1 MQKIVCIVKCK
12 VCKYEIRSDWKFC
25 PMCGDTIV
33 CHNKYG
39 LMGKSSKSSA
49 SAKGAKKPVNKSAKK

>member
-25 PMCGDTIV
+25 PKCGDAIV
-33 CHNKYG
+33 CHKV
-39 LMGKSSKSSA
+39 MGISVA
-49 SAKGAKKPVNKSAKK
+49 GAKGAKKPAKRPVKKSAKK